1 MKKRVW
7 DSRKISISAMFL
19 AIGWLLPFL
28 SGQIPQVGNMLCL
41 IHIPAILAGFLLGPW
56 YGMAIGFL
64 IPITRSMIFGMPP
77 LYPKALCMAFELAAY
92 GFLTGELYGLLKKL
106 EGIKETGV
114 IYISLVLGMLGGRMV
129 WGIAMFCC
137 GMVSAT
143 PLTWKLFLTEA
154 FVNAWPGILIQVCLL
169 PALIK
174 LMRHG
179 WTE

>member
-41 IHIPAILAGFLLGPW
+41 IHIPAFLTGFLLGPW

-64 IPITRSMIFGMPP
+64 IPLTRSMIFGMPP
-77 LYPKALCMAFELAAY
+77 LYPKALCMAFELGAY
-92 GFLTGELYGLLKKL
+92 GFLAGGLLKR
-106 EGIKETGV
+106 IKGYGKISETHV
-114 IYISLVLGMLGGRMV
+114 IYISLVLAMLGGRLV
-129 WGIAMFCC
+129 WGAAMFCC
-137 GMVSAT
+137 GMVSAS
-143 PLTWKLFLTEA
+143 PLTWKMFLTEA
-154 FVNAWPGILIQVCLL
+154 FINAWPGILIQICLL

-174 LMRHG
+174 IMRHQ
-179 WTE
+179 WIE